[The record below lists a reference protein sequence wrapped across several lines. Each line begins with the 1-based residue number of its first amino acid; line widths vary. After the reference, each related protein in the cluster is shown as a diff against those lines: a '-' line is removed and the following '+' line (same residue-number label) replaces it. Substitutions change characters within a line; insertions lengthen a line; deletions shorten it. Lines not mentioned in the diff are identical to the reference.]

1 MIALLVGYQ
10 SFAWQSRA
18 FNSLRLCGAMLYG
31 DWQSQMLVYYYWK
44 SLKIAEET
52 TEEKDLRR
60 SLRQRSQVSI
70 VKRLMI
76 GGFRWS
82 VRHAPGL
89 RPATSRPHSRKNL
102 TFRTQLLNPSNNLV
116 VITMVVGLSLLSP
129 LALPSWHG
137 CRAEPPKTTRRRTTS

>member
-1 MIALLVGYQ
+1 
-10 SFAWQSRA
+10 
-18 FNSLRLCGAMLYG
+18 MLYG

-60 SLRQRSQVSI
+60 SLRQRSQVST

-89 RPATSRPHSRKNL
+89 RPATTPATLQENL
-102 TFRTQLLNPSNNLV
+102 TFRT
-116 VITMVVGLSLLSP
+116 
-129 LALPSWHG
+129 
-137 CRAEPPKTTRRRTTS
+137 